1 MRLSN
6 FDSNVALQPIGDL
19 VIAPLR
25 GPVTKDLIGALS
37 GTLLDHLHH
46 TGAQGVILDLSGVN
60 LLDDHD
66 LHDLRK
72 VVQSAGLMGARV
84 VMAGMR
90 PGVAIGLTML
100 DVEDDWIH
108 SARTVDAAMEVLA

>member
-1 MRLSN
+1 MSS
-6 FDSNVALQPIGDL
+6 FDSSIALQPIGDL

-25 GPVTKDLIGALS
+25 GPVTKELIGALS
-37 GTLLDHLHH
+37 STLLDHLHQ

-60 LLDDHD
+60 LLDGHD
-66 LHDLRK
+66 LYDLHK

-84 VMAGMR
+84 VLAGMR

-100 DVEDDWIH
+100 DVEDDWIQ
-108 SARTVDAAMEVLA
+108 SARSVDAAMEVLA

>member
-1 MRLSN
+1 MSS
-6 FDSNVALQPIGDL
+6 FESSVALQPIGNL

-25 GPVTKDLIGALS
+25 GPVTKDLLDELS
-37 GTLLDHLHH
+37 TTLLDYLHE
-46 TGAQGVILDLSGVN
+46 TGARGVILDLSGVN

-66 LHDLRK
+66 LFDLRK
-72 VVQSAGLMGARV
+72 VVQSVGLMGAQIV
-84 VMAGMR
+84 LAGMR

-100 DVEDDWIH
+100 DVEDDWIQ